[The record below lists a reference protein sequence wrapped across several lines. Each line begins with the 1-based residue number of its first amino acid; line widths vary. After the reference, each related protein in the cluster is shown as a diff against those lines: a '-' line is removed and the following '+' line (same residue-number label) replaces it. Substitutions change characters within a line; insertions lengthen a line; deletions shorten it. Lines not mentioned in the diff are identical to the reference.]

1 MTQRSCTLVIADD
14 DKYIRDDL
22 ADLLK
27 DSGHRLHFSATAAET
42 WNCIEREKPDLVL
55 LDLKFPD
62 LNDLSLLQRIRSS
75 FPATQ
80 VIVVTSQSGDISQV
94 VAAIKLGA
102 FDFVAKPFVGDE
114 LLNRID
120 KALSLQQ
127 LSRSQ
132 QYLLEQIE
140 ERSGLGQLVGK
151 STAMQQVTDQL
162 RRLAEADGCVLIRG
176 ETGTGKEIAARALHQ
191 LSRRRGEPFV
201 VVNCAAI
208 PDTLIESVLF
218 GHKRGAFTGAI
229 ESSKGK
235 FEAAEG
241 GTLFLDEIGDM
252 PLAQQTSLLRVLE
265 YRTFTPVG
273 ETREREC
280 RARFVLA
287 THRDLRE
294 SVREGTFRE
303 DLYYRIH
310 VASLMMPPLRSR
322 TEDIPELVKHYLT
335 RLSAEMGRGT
345 IRVSADVLQL
355 LQQYDWPGNVREL
368 KYVLEGAIMLLERNR
383 EELTVKDLP
392 PELLAARIPLEGG
405 ALTAGDRRE
414 KEELLRVLRQCQG
427 NQSQAAKLLGCHR
440 NTVRAKIRYFGI
452 TELG

>member
-405 ALTAGDRRE
+405 ALMAGDRRE